1 MEKIIILS
9 GCEGPDE
16 ELVAYLGTLFPG
28 CTIEI
33 LQREVRSLPSAK
45 TPFDGKGSQRSSD
58 MRTKDLA
65 TKYH

>member
-16 ELVAYLGTLFPG
+16 DLVAYLGALFPG

-33 LQREVRSLPSAK
+33 LQKDALAFERAQGSLGEVEADELSGA
-45 TPFDGKGSQRSSD
+45 TGKVVE
-58 MRTKDLA
+58 TN
-65 TKYH
+65 YH

>member
-33 LQREVRSLPSAK
+33 LQREVINLPSAK
-45 TPFDGKGSQRSSD
+45 TPFDGKDSQRLSD
-58 MRTKDLA
+58 TRTKDFA
-65 TKYH
+65 AKYH

>member
-9 GCEGPDE
+9 GCEGPNE
-16 ELVAYLGTLFPG
+16 ELLAYLGTLFPG

-45 TPFDGKGSQRSSD
+45 TPFNEKDSQRLSD
-58 MRTKDLA
+58 MRTRRFA
-65 TKYH
+65 AKYH